1 MTFIL
6 SEGGNFFQHLYFVLV
21 YNVLNNLSQYN
32 NENVR
37 KTKYLKAPKKIM
49 VNASQVLF
57 QTVFYFNLHSSTISG
72 KHQRKYIHQ
81 LEEV

>member
-1 MTFIL
+1 MGALERRISAFFATFIL

-21 YNVLNNLSQYN
+21 YNVFNNLSQYN

-37 KTKYLKAPKKIM
+37 KAKHLKAPKKIM

-57 QTVFYFNLHSSTISG
+57 QTLFLLQFTLQYNF
-72 KHQRKYIHQ
+72 R
-81 LEEV
+81 